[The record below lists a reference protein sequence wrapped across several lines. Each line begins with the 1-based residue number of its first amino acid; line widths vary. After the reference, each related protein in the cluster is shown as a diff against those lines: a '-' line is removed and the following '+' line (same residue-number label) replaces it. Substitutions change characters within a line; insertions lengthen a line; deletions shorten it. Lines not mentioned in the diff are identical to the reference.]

1 MIRKHLYIHSVN
13 VFYII
18 EKIFI
23 QMLFFSHKLLINYEF
38 YHSLINKI
46 LILFPPVDDGSNY
59 GARTLCDAPARHYA
73 RNTRSSRDDEQCARD
88 PGHGE

>member
-73 RNTRSSRDDEQCARD
+73 RNTRSSRDDEQCACD

>member
-13 VFYII
+13 VLYII
-18 EKIFI
+18 EKIFN

>member
-1 MIRKHLYIHSVN
+1 MST
-13 VFYII
+13 FYII
-18 EKIFI
+18 DKIFI
-23 QMLFFSHKLLINYEF
+23 QMLFFNHKLLRITNYEF

-73 RNTRSSRDDEQCARD
+73 RNTRSSRDDEQCAGDRSD
-88 PGHGE
+88 GE

>member
-1 MIRKHLYIHSVN
+1 MVILLYRKHLYLHSVN
-13 VFYII
+13 VLYYRENIYPDVV
-18 EKIFI
+18 
-23 QMLFFSHKLLINYEF
+23 FSHKLLINYEF

-73 RNTRSSRDDEQCARD
+73 LITR
-88 PGHGE
+88 